1 MTAVLDPFVLE
12 RAPGPLVELDPA
24 LIRARSAFHPALAA
38 MAEITDDQL
47 PYQWMWQG
55 HEADIR
61 YSFYLGAWEVLAR
74 AAAEATR
81 ALANAPTSEAIDA
94 VAATTAARWQ
104 LQGVL
109 HTLSDAD
116 LDADPGN
123 GEWTI
128 RRTLQHTVNS
138 QRGYAWGSAYW
149 LSVRDEPRPS
159 GPQRAPEGVFSGSPE
174 EEDEALGDLAS
185 IRRELDD
192 IVDVTASR
200 YATLT
205 DDEMAVKAGWAGLP
219 VTIGFR
225 QWRWSSHIVEHTIQ
239 VEKTLDMLGRRRSE
253 VDWLVRSVAV
263 AYGRLEA
270 TAFGRAD
277 AGAVARV
284 FDDVAREMSD
294 LAQSVQAAAAAAVP
308 GEEL

>member
-1 MTAVLDPFVLE
+1 MTATLDQFVIDH
-12 RAPGPLVELDPA
+12 APGPLVELDPA
-24 LIRARSAFHPALAA
+24 LLRARSAFNTALASLA
-38 MAEITDDQL
+38 ALTDEQVT
-47 PYQWMWQG
+47 YQWMWG
-55 HEADIR
+55 EHEADIR
-61 YSFYLGAWEVLAR
+61 YAFYLGCWEVLAR
-74 AAAEATR
+74 ATSETTR
-81 ALANAPTSEAIDA
+81 LLAPTPSSEPIDA

-104 LQGVL
+104 LHGVL
-109 HTLSDAD
+109 ATLTDAD

-128 RRTLQHTVNS
+128 RRTLQHTLNS

-149 LSVRDEPRPS
+149 LSVRDQPRPS
-159 GPQRAPEGVFSGSPE
+159 GPQRAPEGVFADSPE

-205 DDEMAVKAGWAGLP
+205 EDEMAVKAGWAGLP

-239 VEKTLDMLGRRRSE
+239 VEKTIDMLGLRRSE
-253 VDWLVRSVAV
+253 VAWLVRSMA
-263 AYGRLEA
+263 AEYGRLEA
-270 TAFGRAD
+270 AAFGRAD
-277 AGAVARV
+277 AAAAADI
-284 FDDVAREMSD
+284 FDRVAREL
-294 LAQSVQAAAAAAVP
+294 LALGPSVQAAAVAAVP
-308 GEEL
+308 GEEH

>member
-1 MTAVLDPFVLE
+1 MSAVLDPFVLQH
-12 RAPGPLVELDPA
+12 APGPLVELDPA
-24 LIRARSAFHPALAA
+24 LVRARSAFRTALAA
-38 MAEITDDQL
+38 FAALTEDELT
-47 PYQWMWQG
+47 YQWMWDG
-55 HEADIR
+55 HEADVR

-74 AAAEATR
+74 AATEATR
-81 ALANAPTSEAIDA
+81 AMAGAVSSEPIDA
-94 VAATTAARWQ
+94 VAATTVARWQ
-104 LQGVL
+104 LHGVL
-109 HTLSDAD
+109 ATLSEAD
-116 LDADPGN
+116 LDADPGS

-149 LSVRDEPRPS
+149 LSVRDEPRKP
-159 GPQRAPEGVFSGSPE
+159 GPQRAPEGVMADFPE

-192 IVDVTASR
+192 AVDATTSR

-205 DDEMAVKAGWAGLP
+205 PEEMQVKAGWAGIP

-253 VDWLVRSVAV
+253 VDWLVRSVAG

-270 TAFGRAD
+270 AAFGRAD
-277 AGAVARV
+277 ATAAAGV
-284 FDDVAREMSD
+284 FDRVARELRD
-294 LAQSVQAAAAAAVP
+294 LAPSVQAAAVAAVP
-308 GEEL
+308 GDEH